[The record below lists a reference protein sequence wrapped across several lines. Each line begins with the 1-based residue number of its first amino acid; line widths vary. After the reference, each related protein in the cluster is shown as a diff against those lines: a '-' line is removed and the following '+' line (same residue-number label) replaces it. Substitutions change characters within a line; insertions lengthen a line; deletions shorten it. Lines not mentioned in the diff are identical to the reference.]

1 MSQKSIKAYL
11 DTDLHRQ
18 FKVECV
24 KRDLHMS
31 DVIAE
36 LIKEWLEKISK
47 KDSGGKAI
55 RANSKPPRS
64 KPK

>member
-1 MSQKSIKAYL
+1 MNQKSIKAYL
-11 DTDLHRQ
+11 DSDLHKE

-36 LIKEWLEKISK
+36 LIKEWLKKIK
-47 KDSGGKAI
+47 KK
-55 RANSKPPRS
+55 N
-64 KPK
+64 